1 VRICG
6 IDLGGPG
13 GLVVLAPNGDLGSV
27 LHWRRL
33 AKGLDLKGLRA
44 IVKRTLE
51 EFEVGVVATE
61 RPWTGRWDPRPSI
74 GMGQREK
81 AAIVKELCQER
92 RVILVQ
98 YAPASIKLAVT
109 QNGRATKEQVGRA
122 VKRALRIPTDDGH
135 VLDAGAIA
143 MVALSREGRR

>member
-1 VRICG
+1 VRVCG

-13 GLVVLAPNGDLGSV
+13 GICVLTPNGELGSV
-27 LHWRRL
+27 LHWQRL

-44 IVKRTLE
+44 IVARTLE
-51 EFEVGVVATE
+51 QFEVGVVATE
-61 RPWTGRWDPRPSI
+61 RPFTGRWDPRPSI

-81 AAIVKELCQER
+81 AAIVKEVCQER
-92 RVILVQ
+92 RVLFVQ
-98 YAPASIKLAVT
+98 YPPASIKVAVT

-122 VKRALRIPTDDGH
+122 VRRALRIPTHDGH